1 MITFPF
7 VGGERGI
14 EPENIIY
21 VQTDRRLNVFHV
33 SEGEKEVQYRLY
45 KKLDEIEGTL
55 LPYAFVR
62 CHRSYL
68 INLRYVAK
76 VSNYLLNLKTG
87 ETFTIPRAR
96 YKWVKEQYVSWKE
109 CQ

>member
-14 EPENIIY
+14 DPENIIY

-45 KKLDEIEGTL
+45 KKLGEIEETL
-55 LPYAFVR
+55 LPYGFMR
-62 CHRSYL
+62 CQRSYL
-68 INLRYVAK
+68 INLRYVDK
-76 VSNYLLNLKTG
+76 VSNYLLTLNTG

-96 YKWVKEQYVSWKE
+96 YKWVKEQYAIWKNS
-109 CQ
+109 

>member
-14 EPENIIY
+14 ELENIIY
-21 VQTDRRLNVFHV
+21 VQTDRRMNVFHV
-33 SEGEKEVQYRLY
+33 SEDDKEVQYRLY
-45 KKLDEIEGTL
+45 KKLDEIEGAL
-55 LPYAFVR
+55 LPYGFVR

-68 INLRYVAK
+68 INLRYVDK
-76 VSNYLLNLKTG
+76 VSNYLLTLNTG

-96 YKWVKEQYVSWKE
+96 YRCVKEQYILWKE
-109 CQ
+109 K

>member
-7 VGGERGI
+7 VGGEREI

-33 SEGEKEVQYRLY
+33 SEDKKEVQYRLY
-45 KKLDEIEGTL
+45 KKLDEIEESL
-55 LPYAFVR
+55 LPYGFIR

-68 INLRYVAK
+68 INLRYVTK
-76 VSNYLLNLKTG
+76 VSNYLLTLKTG

-96 YKWVKEQYVSWKE
+96 YKWVKEQYDLWKE
-109 CQ
+109 C